1 MWANPCTPIYVYIY
15 IHILHYVLCI
25 CVCLILIS
33 FRSFPESHQLHTKVL
48 SSSGVLSGSAAQD
61 GFTERRTRMER
72 TCDGPTKGS
81 HRARLLQIHASSSYF
96 EQNEFVRTPWLWS
109 MLILI
114 YIYIYHFFGGD
125 HSPHEQSRQAA
136 TRFPFR
142 LGETCWNTANCK
154 IHENTPSKQQS
165 TGVTHWRVFFLRH
178 LQPWPPSYE
187 FAQDTRD
194 GGRWNRHS
202 QDWTSPRVSRQDMT
216 WHVVELDGYN

>member
-1 MWANPCTPIYVYIY
+1 MHMCVP
-15 IHILHYVLCI
+15 HIN
-25 CVCLILIS
+25 LIS
-33 FRSFPESHQLHTKVL
+33 KFPWKPPAAHQGAVEFWRSVREC
-48 SSSGVLSGSAAQD
+48 SSRWIHRAKDAD
-61 GFTERRTRMER
+61 GKNMRRTYQGKPQSEIAANSCKFFILWAEWVRKNPL
-72 TCDGPTKGS
+72 T
-81 HRARLLQIHASSSYF
+81 LIH
-96 EQNEFVRTPWLWS
+96 VDLD
-109 MLILI
+109 
-114 YIYIYHFFGGD
+114 IYIYHFFGGD